1 MSILTCNNLVGVRN
15 RVSSNVSALR
25 YLKRTAAHIHA
36 FRNYIRLYTFTSSAD
51 RTKLIMDR
59 GRSVDPELVLP
70 RQRYSHS
77 SLPRQQ
83 KRAQSAAP
91 NAIRLS
97 QLYNDQGEA
106 YSNNMSS
113 TLPKSTE
120 RALINQHVNPYQ
132 EFPSLR

>member
-1 MSILTCNNLVGVRN
+1 
-15 RVSSNVSALR
+15 
-25 YLKRTAAHIHA
+25 
-36 FRNYIRLYTFTSSAD
+36 
-51 RTKLIMDR
+51 MDR

-77 SLPRQQ
+77 SLPRQE

-91 NAIRLS
+91 GSIRLS
-97 QLYNDQGEA
+97 KFNNDRMDG
-106 YSNNMSS
+106 YPGDGSS

-132 EFPSLR
+132 EFPSLRYF

>member
-1 MSILTCNNLVGVRN
+1 
-15 RVSSNVSALR
+15 
-25 YLKRTAAHIHA
+25 
-36 FRNYIRLYTFTSSAD
+36 
-51 RTKLIMDR
+51 MDFR

-77 SLPRQQ
+77 SLPRQE

-91 NAIRLS
+91 TSIRLS
-97 QLYNDQGEA
+97 KFYNEHQVDG
-106 YSNNMSS
+106 NGHS

-132 EFPSLR
+132 EFPSLRYIQKNLEQVVQSDLIKQ

>member
-1 MSILTCNNLVGVRN
+1 MQIER
-15 RVSSNVSALR
+15 
-25 YLKRTAAHIHA
+25 
-36 FRNYIRLYTFTSSAD
+36 
-51 RTKLIMDR
+51 KLIMDR

-97 QLYNDQGEA
+97 QLYNDQGEG
-106 YSNNMSS
+106 YSTNMSS

>member
-1 MSILTCNNLVGVRN
+1 MTQNKIHQFFRKDISSQMLAVAILNLNNN
-15 RVSSNVSALR
+15 TKIPFN
-25 YLKRTAAHIHA
+25 YL
-36 FRNYIRLYTFTSSAD
+36 RLYKFTSIAD

-97 QLYNDQGEA
+97 QLYNDQGEG
-106 YSNNMSS
+106 YSTNMSS

>member
-1 MSILTCNNLVGVRN
+1 ME
-15 RVSSNVSALR
+15 
-25 YLKRTAAHIHA
+25 
-36 FRNYIRLYTFTSSAD
+36 
-51 RTKLIMDR
+51 R

-77 SLPRQQ
+77 SLPRQE

-91 NAIRLS
+91 TSIRLS
-97 QLYNDQGEA
+97 KFYNGVGAPDAGPGGYLA
-106 YSNNMSS
+106 DDAGSS
-113 TLPKSTE
+113 TLPKSVE

>member
-1 MSILTCNNLVGVRN
+1 MQ
-15 RVSSNVSALR
+15 
-25 YLKRTAAHIHA
+25 
-36 FRNYIRLYTFTSSAD
+36 
-51 RTKLIMDR
+51 R

-77 SLPRQQ
+77 SLPRQE

-91 NAIRLS
+91 ASVRLS
-97 QLYNDQGEA
+97 KFYNGVGASDRGPSGYLVDDA
-106 YSNNMSS
+106 GSS
-113 TLPKSTE
+113 TLPKSVE

>member
-1 MSILTCNNLVGVRN
+1 
-15 RVSSNVSALR
+15 
-25 YLKRTAAHIHA
+25 
-36 FRNYIRLYTFTSSAD
+36 
-51 RTKLIMDR
+51 MDHR

-77 SLPRQQ
+77 SLPRQE

-91 NAIRLS
+91 TSIRLS
-97 QLYNDQGEA
+97 KFYNEHQLDG
-106 YSNNMSS
+106 SGPS

-132 EFPSLR
+132 EFPSLRYNYLNEIQSKILLYYYYEYVSFFNLK

>member
-1 MSILTCNNLVGVRN
+1 MIENHV
-15 RVSSNVSALR
+15 
-25 YLKRTAAHIHA
+25 A
-36 FRNYIRLYTFTSSAD
+36 FRNYIRLYTFTSIAD

>member
-1 MSILTCNNLVGVRN
+1 MTQNKIHQFFRKDISSQMLAVAILNLNNN
-15 RVSSNVSALR
+15 I
-25 YLKRTAAHIHA
+25 KIPF
-36 FRNYIRLYTFTSSAD
+36 FRNYLRLYKSTSIAD
-51 RTKLIMDR
+51 RTKLTMDR

-97 QLYNDQGEA
+97 QLYNDQGEG
-106 YSNNMSS
+106 YSTNMSS

>member
-1 MSILTCNNLVGVRN
+1 
-15 RVSSNVSALR
+15 
-25 YLKRTAAHIHA
+25 
-36 FRNYIRLYTFTSSAD
+36 
-51 RTKLIMDR
+51 MDHR

-77 SLPRQQ
+77 SLPRQE

-91 NAIRLS
+91 TSIRS
-97 QLYNDQGEA
+97 SKFYNDQLDGYREDGT
-106 YSNNMSS
+106 S